1 MDVMSCTKCK
11 NEFSDCIAIGCP
23 NAIVRYFMEVY
34 KLEMKKKR
42 KLNKS
47 SVHRLRENMIV
58 W

>member
-34 KLEMKKKR
+34 KLEMKKK
-42 KLNKS
+42 KKTK
-47 SVHRLRENMIV
+47 
-58 W
+58 